1 MKRRA
6 LMVASVV
13 AVVGILGAGGAGVP
27 GGLAD
32 KPPCVQWVGHW
43 TQRAEPGFVIVRD
56 EAAWRSLWAE
66 HTGLDVKDGAMKR
79 HAAPKV
85 DFERWMVVGCFR
97 AATINGDGEVARSV
111 MEDGSVLRVRYV
123 SSSFQTAGPGG
134 GGVDVRPYGLWVVP
148 ATDKPVVVERGHIT
162 KDPREGV
169 RWDEVWRSGAKN

>member
-1 MKRRA
+1 MKRCA
-6 LMVASVV
+6 MVAASVV
-13 AVVGILGAGGAGVP
+13 AAVGVLGAGGAG
-27 GGLAD
+27 GRAEER
-32 KPPCVQWVGHW
+32 PPCVQWVGHW
-43 TQRAEPGFVIVRD
+43 SERAAPGFVIVRD
-56 EAAWRSLWAE
+56 EAAWRALWAD
-66 HTGLDVKDGAMKR
+66 HTGVLAKEGAMKR

-85 DFERWMVVGCFR
+85 DFERWMVVGCFSGVN
-97 AATINGDGEVARSV
+97 INGDGEVARSV
-111 MEDGSVLRVRYV
+111 AEDGGALRVRFV